1 MASLSVRDP
10 EVPFSAHLSEE
21 LLWRSSKTSCPDCE
35 DALEKVGQMGSCI
48 SCILTRSGG
57 SRCRGG

>member
-1 MASLSVRDP
+1 MRDP